1 MKNLKKELR
10 DQIRQRRKSLSLE
23 ERKTKSREICQ
34 TLLQDLSSRKVGK
47 LFSYLALKEEP
58 DLQEAMEQA
67 QKLGWTIYIPAVMA
81 PTVMKASL
89 YEGELVKTQLGFL
102 QPKDLIFTSVDQI
115 DLFWIPGVAFDSEGY
130 RMGMGGGFYDR
141 FLEAIEG
148 EFIGIGWDFQMNWLI
163 PKESHDIQM
172 TKLVSNAGLSQVS
185 P

>member
-1 MKNLKKELR
+1 MLQYTLR
-10 DQIRQRRKSLSLE
+10 LEILSTAGQICVNRPNKSCKYPQGIVQYRQRPGRRPGQIVEGS
-23 ERKTKSREICQ
+23 
-34 TLLQDLSSRKVGK
+34 TL
-47 LFSYLALKEEP
+47 YE
-58 DLQEAMEQA
+58 QEAMEQA

-172 TKLVSNAGLSQVS
+172 TKLVSNAGLTQVS